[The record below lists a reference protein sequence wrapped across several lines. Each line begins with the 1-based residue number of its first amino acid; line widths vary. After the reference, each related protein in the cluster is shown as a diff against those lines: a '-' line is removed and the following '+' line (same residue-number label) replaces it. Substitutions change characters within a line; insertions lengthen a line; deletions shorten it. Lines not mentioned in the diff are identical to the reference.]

1 MSWKSWLAIVAQ
13 NALCMSAFAFFFY
26 YWVRKNSHF
35 SSFDLVALA
44 IAVVAGSLGTAGAT
58 LLLRAGK
65 RNTIRIYAACLF
77 LFIAGYFVLIR
88 TITQGTTLA
97 RIWTIALLVLM
108 ALPYPLAL
116 YVNRLRNRSAAQ
128 LTLSDA
134 P

>member
-1 MSWKSWLAIVAQ
+1 MSWKSWLAIVSQ
-13 NALCMSAFAFFFY
+13 NAICMSAFAFFLFL
-26 YWVRKNSHF
+26 VRKDWRF
-35 SSFDLVALA
+35 TSFDLIGLV

-58 LLLRAGK
+58 KLLRAGK

-77 LFIAGYFVLIR
+77 AFIAGYFILIY
-88 TITQGTTLA
+88 ITTLGTTFS
-97 RIWTIALLVLM
+97 RIWTVAVLVLM

-116 YVNRLRNRSAAQ
+116 YLNRRNRPAAQ